1 MGVTMAMPTVSRFRG
16 LNNTQDGIALGLSW
30 LVQADNVDVTDA
42 GNLQLRTGYT
52 QAMAA
57 TPSGAYA
64 TLDEQRMY
72 LVDAGT
78 LKAMNT
84 NGTSAV
90 TLASGLSTAR
100 MAWAEINGQV
110 FYSNGTDSGIIA
122 ADNEVMPWAWDVPA
136 APTLAAVTGNLDPGL
151 YRACITHR
159 LPDGRET
166 GPSDVVELEIAE
178 GQALQV
184 SGIEQIAGQTT
195 HVYIAP
201 ANSTVFQRA
210 GSPGVSAIVWNASPD
225 NLGVDL
231 ETFGMDPLPSG
242 CDVIA
247 AWRGRLVAAQYD
259 PAADA
264 SAVWLSQ
271 PLGFHLFDLEADMVM
286 VPGRVL
292 MLAPQDAGLVIGTEN
307 AILAYSA
314 EGLAELAPYG
324 VVAGQHWSPDDD
336 NTVVFWSQRGICR
349 ALPFANLTQQY
360 ASVAPGVHAGGAVVR
375 MGGQRRYIVSI
386 QQGGSA
392 FNST

>member
-1 MGVTMAMPTVSRFRG
+1 MKPTSVDRFLG
-16 LNNTQDGIALGLSW
+16 LNNTGDPLTLGPSW
-30 LVQADNVDVTDA
+30 LVQANNVDVTDA
-42 GNLQLRTGYT
+42 GKLRVRTGYT
-52 QAMAA
+52 RTMTA
-57 TPSGAYA
+57 TPAAGGAYA
-64 TLDEQRMY
+64 TLDQQRMY

-78 LKAMNT
+78 LKAMD
-84 NGTSAV
+84 SKSAAV
-90 TLASGLSTAR
+90 TLATGLAR
-100 MAWAEINGQV
+100 TPVAWAEINNQV
-110 FYSNGTDSGIIA
+110 FFTNGTDSGIIA

>member
-1 MGVTMAMPTVSRFRG
+1 MIPPKPVDRFLG
-16 LNNTQDGIALGLSW
+16 LNNTQDPISLGLSW
-30 LVQADNVDVTDA
+30 LTTANNVDVNDA
-42 GNLQLRTGYT
+42 GKIQLRTGYT
-52 QAMAA
+52 RSMAA

-64 TLDEQRMY
+64 TIDEQRMY

-84 NGTSAV
+84 NGTSAA
-90 TLASGLSTAR
+90 TLATGLDDAP

-110 FYSNGTDSGIIA
+110 FYANGTDSGILA
-122 ADNEVMPWAWDVPA
+122 ADNEVMPWAWAVPT

-166 GPSDVVELEIAE
+166 GPSDVVELEISE

-184 SGIEQIAGQTT
+184 SGIEQIAGQAT

-210 GSPGVSAIVWNASPD
+210 GSPSVTAMVWNASAD
-225 NLGVDL
+225 ALGVDL
-231 ETFGMDPLPSG
+231 ETFGMDPLPTG

-247 AWRGRLVAAQYD
+247 AWRGRLVVSQYD
-259 PAADA
+259 QAADA
-264 SAVWLSQ
+264 SALFMSK
-271 PLGFHLFDLEADMVM
+271 PLGFHLFDLEEGMVM

-292 MLAPQDAGLVIGTEN
+292 MLAPHDSGLVIGTEN
-307 AILAYSA
+307 SIMALTA
-314 EGLAELAPYG
+314 EGLDELAPYG

-336 NTVVFWSQRGICR
+336 DTVLFWSQRGVCR
-349 ALPFANLTQQY
+349 ALPFANLTQAQ
-360 ASVAPGVHAGGAVVR
+360 ASVAPGVRAGGAVVR

-386 QQGGSA
+386 QQGGFA